1 MINGQMVGISVLV
14 LIVLCLLVE
23 WRFIG
28 GDRPL

>member
-28 GDRPL
+28 GDYQH